1 MKDVKTSHASKPAV
15 GNQAAAPQGKVAPP
29 LPQATSSAKETES
42 QKVQD
47 LDKQK
52 AELEAK
58 KAKIHQAELH
68 IAEMKKQLNDTQVE
82 LQKSTTSLQSNAT
95 LPIPSIAQTPA
106 VPVVASA
113 IVQNNTNNGTVSAT

>member
-1 MKDVKTSHASKPAV
+1 MD
-15 GNQAAAPQGKVAPP
+15 N
-29 LPQATSSAKETES
+29 
-42 QKVQD
+42 
-47 LDKQK
+47 QK

-95 LPIPSIAQTPA
+95 LPIPSIAQTPT

>member
-1 MKDVKTSHASKPAV
+1 V
-15 GNQAAAPQGKVAPP
+15 
-29 LPQATSSAKETES
+29 S
-42 QKVQD
+42 QKAQD

-58 KAKIHQAELH
+58 KAKIHQAELR

-82 LQKSTTSLQSNAT
+82 LQKSSTSPQSNAT
-95 LPIPSIAQTPA
+95 LSIPSIAKTPA

-113 IVQNNTNNGTVSAT
+113 IVQNNTNNGTVSAA